1 MPQHPPLTGDITVD
15 VTREGFLVARSL
27 EHVGAGP
34 WWQYIATAS
43 SLDVAIAIA
52 RQLAAAANVRAWF
65 RPDETGDYTE
75 IPIRPPDDSV

>member
-1 MPQHPPLTGDITVD
+1 MRNHRTIPADRLIETIGV
-15 VTREGFLVARSL
+15 L
-27 EHVGAGP
+27 EHVGAVP
-34 WWQYIATAS
+34 WWQYIATGS